1 MPATYTRGILDLTSQ
16 PASVNPSVPSANRPR
31 LSYAER
37 LKGSTTTSSDANRP
51 FYPVPDSVVPEITM
65 EVREEYWDESLW
77 LNSLKLHLTGRNAAG
92 ISRDAVRAALLAVGV
107 NPKDI
112 VDLWRGEISHQ
123 INLSFKTEGGVMAC
137 LTADT
142 IDLPNG
148 VKGNFLHANRTLAD
162 IKVHWVP
169 ACFSDRAFSELFD
182 KVCTVREVRTLYD
195 ENGIHTGVRTLRV
208 EMARG
213 TLPQIPHLI
222 HTKEGHRFLVTVK
235 GRQPKCLGCG
245 ALGHTRSDCPQ
256 SWAGQQRR
264 RQGQQQQKQQQQ
276 APKMTSLGHV
286 PVTRTSAA
294 TKTPATTPR
303 GQDAAGTAATDARPV
318 QPAQPAHPP
327 QQTEPAQPAKPT
339 KPAKPAQPTKTDQT
353 TRPLL
358 PVELPQGGDSTQ
370 AAGSPPD
377 GPMTDSEVTAA
388 SDDFI
393 PCGQTRFRSTHE
405 MESSASLEA
414 IHQGLPTPRP
424 ARQVGPTMKR
434 GPDDTEE
441 DTGLKRKC
449 VDEAEELMDSQS
461 DFEPG
466 GNKFF
471 TPGESGDSQ
480 C

>member
-16 PASVNPSVPSANRPR
+16 PASVNPSVPSTNRPKI
-31 LSYAER
+31 SYAER
-37 LKGSTTTSSDANRP
+37 LKGSTSSDANRP
-51 FYPVPDSVVPEITM
+51 FYTVPDSVVPEITM
-65 EVREEYWDESLW
+65 EVREEHWDEPLW

-92 ISRDAVRAALLAVGV
+92 ISRDAIRAALLAVGV

-142 IDLPNG
+142 IELPNG

-169 ACFSDRAFSELFD
+169 ACFSDRAFGELFD

-286 PVTRTSAA
+286 PVTRPSAA
-294 TKTPATTPR
+294 TKAPATTPR
-303 GQDAAGTAATDARPV
+303 GQDTAGTAARH
-318 QPAQPAHPP
+318 PAGPAS
-327 QQTEPAQPAKPT
+327 PADQVLDEPT
-339 KPAKPAQPTKTDQT
+339 KPDQM

-358 PVELPQGGDSTQ
+358 PVKLPQGGDSIQ
-370 AAGSPPD
+370 GAGSPPD
-377 GPMTDSEVTAA
+377 SPMTDSKVVPDTQL
-388 SDDFI
+388 
-393 PCGQTRFRSTHE
+393 PQTTP
-405 MESSASLEA
+405 SLVA
-414 IHQGLPTPRP
+414 RPGFTPRRRWS
-424 ARQVGPTMKR
+424 RQHLWKPYIRVYPH
-434 GPDDTEE
+434 
-441 DTGLKRKC
+441 
-449 VDEAEELMDSQS
+449 
-461 DFEPG
+461 
-466 GNKFF
+466 
-471 TPGESGDSQ
+471 
-480 C
+480 

>member
-1 MPATYTRGILDLTSQ
+1 
-16 PASVNPSVPSANRPR
+16 
-31 LSYAER
+31 
-37 LKGSTTTSSDANRP
+37 
-51 FYPVPDSVVPEITM
+51 M
-65 EVREEYWDESLW
+65 EVREEDWDESLW
-77 LNSLKLHLTGRNAAG
+77 RNSLKLHLTGRNAAG
-92 ISRDAVRAALLAVGV
+92 ISRDAIRAALLAVGV

-169 ACFSDRAFSELFD
+169 ACFSDRAFSELFEQ
-182 KVCTVREVRTLYD
+182 VCTVREVRTVYD
-195 ENGIHTGVRTLRV
+195 ENGAHTGVRTLRV
-208 EMARG
+208 ETARG

-264 RQGQQQQKQQQQ
+264 RQGQQQQKQQHQ
-276 APKMTSLGHV
+276 APRMTSLGHV
-286 PVTRTSAA
+286 PETRPSAA
-294 TKTPATTPR
+294 TKAPATTPR

-318 QPAQPAHPP
+318 QAAQPAQPP
-327 QQTEPAQPAKPT
+327 QQTEPAQPS
-339 KPAKPAQPTKTDQT
+339 KPAQPTKPDHT

-377 GPMTDSEVTAA
+377 SPMTDSEVVPDTQLTTA
-388 SDDFI
+388 SDDSI
-393 PCGQTRFRSTHE
+393 PCGQTRFRSTQE
-405 MESSASLEA
+405 MESSPLVAR
-414 IHQGLPTPRP
+414 HQGLPTLTSVP
-424 ARQVGPTMKR
+424 ARQAVPTKKR
-434 GPDDTEE
+434 GPEDTE

-449 VDEAEELMDSQS
+449 VDDAEELMESQS

-480 C
+480 Y